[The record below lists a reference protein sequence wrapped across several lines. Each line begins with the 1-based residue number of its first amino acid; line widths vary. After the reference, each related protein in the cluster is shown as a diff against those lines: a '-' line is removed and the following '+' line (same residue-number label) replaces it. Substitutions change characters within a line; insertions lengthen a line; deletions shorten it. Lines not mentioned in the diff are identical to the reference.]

1 MIVTKTCFYLV
12 GFALAWL
19 LAFNVSELLIQK
31 LSNSNQQFK
40 VSPKIIPQDVRK

>member
-1 MIVTKTCFYLV
+1 MIVTKTCFYLI

-31 LSNSNQQFK
+31 LSNSEMNNNSK
-40 VSPKIIPQDVRK
+40 TH